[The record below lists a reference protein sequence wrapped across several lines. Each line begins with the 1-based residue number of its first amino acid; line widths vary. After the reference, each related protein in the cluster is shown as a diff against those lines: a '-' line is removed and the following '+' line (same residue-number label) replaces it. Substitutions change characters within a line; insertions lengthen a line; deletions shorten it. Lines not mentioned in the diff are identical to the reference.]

1 MKNEDDM
8 FQNPK
13 VEQVLRE
20 TARIFREQI
29 LVDNKGI
36 GRGGKV
42 RWSHFNP
49 MLGLVSGITDIP
61 SPIEEGIQKAYT
73 CPRGHTFQTKSPI
86 VVAVDEDPEYNTGPI
101 CGYCY
106 VDWFKANLNANE
118 VLEDY

>member
-20 TARIFREQI
+20 TARIFREK
-29 LVDNKGI
+29 VMFKS
-36 GRGGKV
+36 GKI
-42 RWSHFNP
+42 RQRHFNP
-49 MLGLVSGITDIP
+49 MLGLMSGTIDVL
-61 SPIEEGIQKAYT
+61 SHIEEGVQKAYA
-73 CPRGHTFQTKSPI
+73 CPRGHTFKTSSPI
-86 VVAVDEDPEYNTGPI
+86 VVAVDDDPEYNTGPI